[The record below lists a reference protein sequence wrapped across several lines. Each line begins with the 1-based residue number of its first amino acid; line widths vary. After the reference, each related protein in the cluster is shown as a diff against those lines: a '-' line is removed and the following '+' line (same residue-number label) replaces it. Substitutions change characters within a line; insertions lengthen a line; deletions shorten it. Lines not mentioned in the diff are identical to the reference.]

1 MDDNEKHQK
10 VVDQLSKAQSK
21 EELEK
26 IVAKNPYLNTD
37 TTTQNLIS
45 VKRGSFAR
53 KTR

>member
-26 IVAKNPYLNTD
+26 IVSNNPYLNTD
-37 TTTQNLIS
+37 TRTQNLIS
-45 VKRGSFAR
+45 IKRGSFDR
-53 KTR
+53 KAK